1 MPSLYEINQAIMDCL
16 DSETGEVIN
25 PEALD
30 ALAMQKDEKIEGI
43 TLWIKNLRS
52 DALAYKAEEEAFAKR
67 RKAAEK
73 KADSLT
79 QYLANALEGQKFN
92 TAKCAISFRR
102 SEKLD
107 IYDEDHAWAFLP
119 RVYVRE
125 KTIYEPDKAAIKEA
139 IKSGVEIAGCRLV
152 ESLNAQIK

>member
-1 MPSLYEINQAIMDCL
+1 MPSLYEINQAIIDCL
-16 DSETGEVIN
+16 DSETGEVID

-43 TLWIKNLRS
+43 ALWIKNLRS

-73 KADSLT
+73 KADSLS
-79 QYLANALEGQKFN
+79 QYLANVLEGQKFN
-92 TAKCAISFRR
+92 TAKCAISVRR
-102 SEKLD
+102 SEKLY
-107 IYDEDHAWAFLP
+107 ISDEDCAWAFLP
-119 RVYVRE
+119 RAYVRE
-125 KTIYEPDKAAIKEA
+125 RTIYEPDKMAIKEA
-139 IKSGVEIAGCRLV
+139 IKSGIDINGCRLV